1 MCSVTQICIV
11 RGKDGCV
18 FFCREPGH
26 LIADCKRW
34 NQGKVSEKPKG
45 VALVHTAPM
54 VSDLFN
60 LHTNLYCPFIMNGSV
75 SLLGEQENLK
85 PITSCEIQ
93 DRFSLSFWRV
103 HLSFRNSHTVDRMC

>member
-1 MCSVTQICIV
+1 M

-60 LHTNLYCPFIMNGSV
+60 LHTNLYCPFIMTGSV

-85 PITSCEIQ
+85 PITILRDTGSVQ
-93 DRFSLSFWRV
+93 SFRV
-103 HLSFRNSHTVDRMC
+103 HLSFRNSHTVDRVC